1 VIPSSHLHARASRGI
16 VVAVAVIGALIATAV
31 AVPAQAV
38 GPVGT
43 YSVGTEPKGIA
54 VTLDGTKAYVSNTG
68 DFSTPGNTV
77 TVLNLVT
84 GTTITTLTVGSGP
97 QAAVL
102 NPAGTKVYVANRVS
116 GTVSV
121 ISTASN
127 TVTNTITVG
136 VGAFGIAFTPD
147 GTKAFVSRYSAA
159 GIIDVI
165 DTSTETNIA
174 SITDAPAWS
183 EGVAVSPNGLTLY
196 ATGSNNDALYLINAN
211 TYVVSATSYPVGHF
225 PTSVRVSPE
234 GLSVYVVNEG
244 ATNSTVSVFDAAG
257 LSVVN
262 TIPAGDYPT
271 DMVVSADG
279 SRGYVTSTDND
290 VITVMDLFTETVLTT
305 INSGIDPWAIALS
318 ADGRTVVAT
327 DRGSNA
333 VTHYS
338 LSVDRISGAD
348 RYSTAVAISQA
359 SFPSPAAVPYVFV
372 ATGSNYPDALA
383 AGPLAASLAG
393 PLLLTASDSLPSV
406 VAAEVA
412 RLNPAKI
419 VVIGGEGAV
428 SASVYSQLAAIQSD
442 IERIAGTDRY
452 DTGRDVVEFGFA
464 SAGEVWIATGQ
475 NYPDAL
481 SAGAV
486 GAGTGYPVVLVDGL
500 ANSIDSA
507 TLALLTTLGPLTIK
521 IAGGTGAV
529 SSGIETQLS
538 TVFSSATVERFAG
551 ATRYE
556 TSLAIN
562 AQAYGYADYVL
573 LATGEGF
580 PDALAGAP
588 LAGSL
593 GSPLLVVPPGC
604 LPAAS
609 RTQIDR
615 VTASQVT
622 LLGGT
627 GALSPAVFDLTVCG

>member
-1 VIPSSHLHARASRGI
+1 VSPSSPLRAGASRSI
-16 VVAVAVIGALIATAV
+16 VVAVAVIGALIATAI
-31 AVPAQAV
+31 AAPAQAV

-43 YSVGTEPKGIA
+43 YSVGYKPQGIA

-68 DFSTPGNTV
+68 DFDPAGNTV

-97 QAAVL
+97 QSAVL
-102 NPAGTKVYVANRVS
+102 NPAGTKVYVANRAS

-121 ISTASN
+121 ISTATN

-136 VGAFGIAFTPD
+136 VGAFDIAFTPN
-147 GTKAFVSRYSAA
+147 GAYAYVSRYSTA
-159 GIIDVI
+159 GMIDVI
-165 DTSTETNIA
+165 DTATETA
-174 SITDAPAWS
+174 LLPITGPLYS
-183 EGVAVSPNGLTLY
+183 EGVAVSPNGQILY
-196 ATGSNNDALYLINAN
+196 ATDSNSDLLWRIDLSTNTKIDDYL
-211 TYVVSATSYPVGHF
+211 VGNF
-225 PTSVRVSPE
+225 PTSVTVSPE
-234 GLSVYVVNEG
+234 GLSAYVVNEG
-244 ATNSTVSVFDAAG
+244 DTNSTVSVFDAAG

-262 TIPAGDYPT
+262 DIPVGDHPT

-279 SRGYVTSTDND
+279 SRGYVTSTDNA
-290 VITVMDLFTETVLTT
+290 VITVIDLFTETVLTT
-305 INSGIDPWAIALS
+305 LNTGVQPWAIAIS
-318 ADGRTVVAT
+318 ADGRSLAAT
-327 DRGSNA
+327 NRGSNA
-333 VTHYS
+333 VSHFT
-338 LSVDRISGAD
+338 LSVNRISGAD
-348 RYSTAVAISQA
+348 RYSTAVAISQE

-428 SASVYSQLAAIQSD
+428 SASVYSQLAGIQSD
-442 IERIAGTDRY
+442 IQRIAGTDRY

-500 ANSIDSA
+500 ANSIDPA

-529 SSGIETQLS
+529 SSGIETQLA

-551 ATRYE
+551 ASRYE

-562 AQAYGYADYVL
+562 AQAYGHADYVL

-615 VTASQVT
+615 VTASQIT